1 METKTKKYKLKVRN
15 KIIVEKTIEID
26 IREDEDIADYRED
39 IEDLYYDIEEGKIT
53 VMEPYGFDDDLY
65 IEVI

>member
-15 KIIVEKTIEID
+15 KIIVEKIIEID
-26 IREDEDIADYRED
+26 IPEDEDISDYRED
-39 IEDLYYDIEEGKIT
+39 IEDSYYDIEEGKIT

-65 IEVI
+65 IEVV